1 MIGLAIVLFPIFDA
15 SLSFLVQKL
24 IALLKRG
31 MLGSFL
37 LDFIEIGDKRL
48 LLANSGK
55 LVDNLFKLLVIFSE
69 PHEGLEDGGCIL
81 FFRFQRYLIVSI
93 EKFIFKDKFL
103 SFCSFLQSSIV
114 LFNQRYF

>member
-1 MIGLAIVLFPIFDA
+1 MIGLAIVFFPIFDA
-15 SLSFLVQKL
+15 SLSFLKQKL

-31 MLGSFL
+31 MLGSFFFY
-37 LDFIEIGDKRL
+37 FIEIRDKRL
-48 LLANSGK
+48 LLANSSK
-55 LVDNLFKLLVIFSE
+55 LVDNLFKLLVVFSE

-81 FFRFQRYLIVSI
+81 LFRFQRYLIVGVK
-93 EKFIFKDKFL
+93 KFIFKDEFL